1 MVLEFVKSQRGKP
14 KLKHEGYLYCLLRE
28 KDGLKT
34 WRCEKRQCKPIATTF
49 EENVFTTREHLHEPD
64 MKYSEQLKVLEKMK
78 EKAANSNEQP
88 RKIVQDTTATIT
100 SDCAVALPKYKS
112 LARSIQRQRGWGNN
126 LTTLKDM
133 AIPSELQLTVRGEN
147 FLAYDSGSDDR
158 ETFIFSTEQNL
169 DLLESTPQWHADGTF
184 KCCPA
189 LFYQLYTVHGVL
201 NGHTIPLVY
210 MLLKR
215 KTKKL
220 YLGALNEL
228 KEINQCFQPILIT
241 IDFEIACLLA
251 FEELFPKVSIKGKYI
266 SRPHFNSLL
275 KKLVSLLFLQVASP
289 KPTGAKYKTLD

>member
-1 MVLEFVKSQRGKP
+1 MVLEFAKSQRGKP

-34 WRCEKRQCKPIATTF
+34 WRCDKRQCKAIATTF
-49 EENVFTTREHLHEPD
+49 EDNVFTTREHLHEPD
-64 MKYSEQLKVLEKMK
+64 MKHSEQLKVLEKMK
-78 EKAANSNEQP
+78 
-88 RKIVQDTTATIT
+88 I
-100 SDCAVALPKYKS
+100 PKYKS
-112 LARSIQRQRGWGNN
+112 LARCIQRQRGWGNN
-126 LTTLKDM
+126 PTTLKDV
-133 AIPSELQLTVRGEN
+133 AIPSELQLTLRGEN

-158 ETFIFSTEQNL
+158 ERFFIFSTEQKL

-215 KTKKL
+215 KTKEL
-220 YLGALNEL
+220 YLRVLNEV
-228 KEINQCFQPILIT
+228 KEINPCLQPSQIT

-251 FEELFPKVSIKGKYI
+251 FGELFPKVSIKGKYI
-266 SRPHFNSLL
+266 FTPHFNSFQ
-275 KKLVSLLFLQVASP
+275 KKLVSLLFLQVASSTSP